1 MKSDVRAF
9 SLSLSIF
16 AVTKQANGRVCVRAR
31 TQVWWIRRSIA
42 PIQLKYI
49 FETGAINYATPLI
62 FNSIKIYVN

>member
-1 MKSDVRAF
+1 MSIEMVINSIDPSFAMKSEC
-9 SLSLSIF
+9 
-16 AVTKQANGRVCVRAR
+16 TKPNAIACLMN
-31 TQVWWIRRSIA
+31 TPLPIA